1 MNYKLL
7 SIYIDEDEKG
17 ENGLLYKEVLAF
29 LTEKG
34 IEGAT
39 VFKGVFG
46 WGHDKVIHT
55 VSLLRASSGL
65 PLKIE
70 IIEKEEVIEGLLPE
84 LKKIIHK
91 GLITISEVQV
101 IHRP

>member
-17 ENGLLYKEVLAF
+17 EKGLLYKEVLAF

-39 VFKGVFG
+39 VFKGVLG
-46 WGHDKVIHT
+46 WGHDKIVHT
-55 VSLLRASSGL
+55 VSILRASTGL

-70 IIEKEEVIEGLLPE
+70 VIEKEEVIETLLPE
-84 LKKIIHK
+84 LQKIVHK
-91 GLITISEVQV
+91 GLITVTDIKV